1 VNPEDE
7 DIDLSGIDYEPD
19 PDAITLDLVELRGRR
34 RGEDTPED
42 VAESIARKG
51 EPMRGVGD
59 LVEAA
64 PGMVGRGLAREIRTR
79 RDVGEAGASALAN
92 EVDEALGITRLANR
106 AGDVPAIGE
115 ALDSWLDSG
124 TAGTTGAV
132 SGLTSGFG
140 DEIAG
145 TGSAALATL
154 AGEDADA
161 AYRETRDRMR
171 EDYARARRESPVMTG
186 LGELAGGVAQGALIP
201 ALPRGG
207 GLMSAVGA
215 SAAEG
220 ALMGGLAGVGH
231 SEAEDASGMLGD
243 AVEGAGYGALTGGVM
258 GGVGYGVGRGVDALR
273 RFGDRADD
281 LRVGAALSS
290 GRSPLSTRAERDVA
304 ALPGGTRAA
313 ADYLRRVGPRIGTV
327 TDTAEALEEAVTR
340 SGEDLGRFSDVLDE
354 AMPTLPVDRFT
365 GPMDRVTRE
374 LAGDPGLAES
384 VVARPSRVAGD
395 WRRAADAGPSPGSL
409 TGPAIRRGMRTM
421 RSGVDHVAAA
431 EGVPAAEAELD
442 ILRELRRAY
451 DDAADEALGDGVGEA
466 YRRLRNEHAIGSTLE
481 RYALPAAM
489 REARSPGGGLTG
501 AMLEAGER
509 ARGSGIIRSFLTG
522 EARGALRRRWP
533 SIVATTAET
542 VRGALGSGAAGRLGE
557 YARPL
562 GNALRRG
569 SESFMAAHEALMGSD
584 PEYAEMVEGLEEPMP
599 TTVEEFDE
607 WYNAV
612 PAEEPAETTEEPMP
626 TTVEEFDAWYNATN

>member
-1 VNPEDE
+1 MNPEDE

-42 VAESIARKG
+42 VAESIRRKG
-51 EPMRGVGD
+51 EPMRDVGD

-92 EVDEALGITRLANR
+92 EVDEALGITRRANR
-106 AGDVPAIGE
+106 AREVPVIGE
-115 ALDSWLDSG
+115 ALDEWLDSG
-124 TAGTTGAV
+124 TAGTTGAA

-145 TGSAALATL
+145 TGAAALATL

-161 AYRETRDRMR
+161 AYRETRDARR
-171 EDYARARRESPVMTG
+171 ADYERARRESPVMTG

-201 ALPRGG
+201 SLPRVPGVVG
-207 GLMSAVGA
+207 AVGTGM
-215 SAAEG
+215 AEG
-220 ALMGGLAGVGH
+220 MAMGALGGVGH
-231 SEAEDASGMLGD
+231 SESEDVLGMAED
-243 AVEGAGYGALTGGVM
+243 AVEGGLAGAGTGAVM
-258 GGVGYGVGRGVDALR
+258 GGVGYGLGRGVDALR

-313 ADYLRRVGPRIGTV
+313 ADYLRRNAPRIGTV
-327 TDTAEALEEAVTR
+327 TDTARALEESVGR
-340 SGEDLGRFSDVLDE
+340 SGEDLGRFADVLDE
-354 AMPTLPVDRFT
+354 ALPTLPVDRFT
-365 GPMDRVTRE
+365 GRLDRVTRE
-374 LAGDPGLAES
+374 LAGDPGLADS

-395 WRRAADAGPSPGSL
+395 WRRAAEAGPAPGSL

-421 RSGVDHVAAA
+421 RSNVNHVAGA

-489 REARSPGGGLTG
+489 REARSGGPGLTG
-501 AMLEAGER
+501 AIAEAGER
-509 ARGSGIIRSFLTG
+509 ARGSGLLRSLLTG
-522 EARGALRRRWP
+522 EMRGAYRRLRP
-533 SIVATTAET
+533 SLGATAAET
-542 VRGALGSGAAGRLGE
+542 VRSALESGSARRLGE
-557 YARPL
+557 YAGPL
-562 GNALRRG
+562 GDALRRG

-584 PEYAEMVEGLEEPMP
+584 PEYASMVEGLEADPAATADEIEAWLAEDA
-599 TTVEEFDE
+599 TT
-607 WYNAV
+607 
-612 PAEEPAETTEEPMP
+612 PAEPAT
-626 TTVEEFDAWYNATN
+626 DATADEIEAWLNATN